1 MTSHEDTGVNGGA
14 HPVNINKIWVQN
26 LTGCC
31 PNHFSLAL
39 KHFLINLRL
48 VSGDSKTHPSGS
60 NSWNRFSFT
69 SPRFMGKKR
78 FNERSKRFSF
88 GQQPVELRILA
99 GSNE

>member
-1 MTSHEDTGVNGGA
+1 MTSHEDTLVKRGST
-14 HPVNINKIWVQN
+14 PLNIYKICVQD

-31 PNHFSLAL
+31 PNHFSLPL
-39 KHFLINLRL
+39 KHFLINLKL
-48 VSGDSKTHPSGS
+48 VSGDSKTRPLGS

-99 GSNE
+99 GSYE